1 MGFSARCFLECHGLA
16 AVGEILNLYI
26 RSPLLKK
33 AIRVPESGVRYFL
46 SALRYLSADPRV
58 HDAQILVNED

>member
-1 MGFSARCFLECHGLA
+1 MASLQI
-16 AVGEILNLYI
+16 GEILNLYI

-46 SALRYLSADPRV
+46 SVLRIYQPTHECMMLRYWSMKIK
-58 HDAQILVNED
+58 Q

>member
-1 MGFSARCFLECHGLA
+1 MASLQI
-16 AVGEILNLYI
+16 GEILNLYI